1 MSFASTFT
9 PISEAPEIAAEQ
21 FPVIISSIQQK
32 ISIIKSSVSSIQLMS
47 REKRIEIHEHMKSA
61 NQLANKMQKSL
72 LKLNTP
78 GTKDMYTKW
87 KKKLEQ
93 ELVEVTKYA
102 RQLIKAEEYLQET
115 KEVHE
120 EDALLGPQQQI
131 LEFELEMHSDIL
143 KEREEKINKIT
154 TTIYTVN
161 TMLKDLGEMV
171 CEQGFLIDNIES
183 NIEDSTIKSKNAV
196 TELAKSDRDSKSGK
210 QRHCLIVLLVALFL
224 LIFTIIGTSYYRRIP
239 EKD

>member
-1 MSFASTFT
+1 
-9 PISEAPEIAAEQ
+9 
-21 FPVIISSIQQK
+21 
-32 ISIIKSSVSSIQLMS
+32 
-47 REKRIEIHEHMKSA
+47 
-61 NQLANKMQKSL
+61 
-72 LKLNTP
+72 
-78 GTKDMYTKW
+78 MYTKW